1 MYVADVTNIEPLQ
14 EVKFPA
20 STLRQWELTVN
31 PLGPVLYGFCLNHET
46 DYLSQKYVNYFV
58 LRFANEAV
66 YNIMYRQSDAFPN
79 VQCVKNI
86 SLEMCYPYDRS
97 TL

>member
-1 MYVADVTNIEPLQ
+1 M
-14 EVKFPA
+14 
-20 STLRQWELTVN
+20 
-31 PLGPVLYGFCLNHET
+31 
-46 DYLSQKYVNYFV
+46 DYIPQKYVNYFV
-58 LRFANEAV
+58 LRFANEAEIFAV

-79 VQCVKNI
+79 VQCVEDI

>member
-1 MYVADVTNIEPLQ
+1 M
-14 EVKFPA
+14 
-20 STLRQWELTVN
+20 
-31 PLGPVLYGFCLNHET
+31 
-46 DYLSQKYVNYFV
+46 DYIPQKYVNYFV
-58 LRFANEAV
+58 LQFANEAEILAV
-66 YNIMYRQSDAFPN
+66 YNIVYRQSDAFDN

>member
-1 MYVADVTNIEPLQ
+1 M
-14 EVKFPA
+14 
-20 STLRQWELTVN
+20 
-31 PLGPVLYGFCLNHET
+31 
-46 DYLSQKYVNYFV
+46 DYIPQKYVNYFV
-58 LRFANEAV
+58 LRFANEAEIFAV
-66 YNIMYRQSDAFPN
+66 YNTVYRQSDAFPN

>member
-1 MYVADVTNIEPLQ
+1 MNYIP
-14 EVKFPA
+14 
-20 STLRQWELTVN
+20 
-31 PLGPVLYGFCLNHET
+31 
-46 DYLSQKYVNYFV
+46 QKCVNYFV
-58 LRFANEAV
+58 LQFAKQKQKYLL
-66 YNIMYRQSDAFPN
+66 YNIVYRQSDAFPN